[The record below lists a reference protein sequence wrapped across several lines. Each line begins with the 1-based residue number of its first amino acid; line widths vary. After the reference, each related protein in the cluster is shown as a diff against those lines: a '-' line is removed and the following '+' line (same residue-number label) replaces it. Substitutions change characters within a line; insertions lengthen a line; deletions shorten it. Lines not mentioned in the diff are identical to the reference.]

1 MWLNDAES
9 TVSKIKERVFML
21 LSKENNM
28 LPFVG

>member
-21 LSKENNM
+21 LSKESNM